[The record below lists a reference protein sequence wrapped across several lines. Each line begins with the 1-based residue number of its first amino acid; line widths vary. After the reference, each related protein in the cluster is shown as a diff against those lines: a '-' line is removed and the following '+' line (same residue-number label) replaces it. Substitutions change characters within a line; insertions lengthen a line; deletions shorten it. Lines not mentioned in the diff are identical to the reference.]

1 MSAFSNT
8 IIIAWTTLSLKM
20 LFCRLGKL
28 HIEEVEGAIGPLE
41 GVGAVTVIT
50 VPDQV
55 ALLPPLSVAGEAAV
69 VEVGT

>member
-1 MSAFSNT
+1 
-8 IIIAWTTLSLKM
+8 M